1 MIFIQCTKLGSWSI
15 WYLETMVYSIFKKQ
29 PPEVFY
35 KKRCSKKFRETPKT
49 IKKETPTQVFSYE
62 FCKSFMNT
70 YVAGHLRMAASDLTS
85 LA

>member
-1 MIFIQCTKLGSWSI
+1 
-15 WYLETMVYSIFKKQ
+15 MVYSIFKKQ

-49 IKKETPTQVFSYE
+49 IKKETTPTQVFSYE

-70 YVAGHLRMAASDLTS
+70 YVVGHLRMAASDLTS
-85 LA
+85 LAWKDAGMN